1 MNIRNSACYLAGGL
15 YFLLFAA
22 ACTCS
27 PSGKIP
33 GGQEQTGPVQQQM
46 QAPAATDM
54 SAEAYDDEMIGG
66 GEAVEGAY
74 YAEEGAA
81 VESSSSVGGEMM
93 IDDGGSSYVES
104 STVEYSEGEVVEGG
118 FVEEMP
124 AGGEGAVEY
133 YSETTTV
140 TEGGD
145 AAVEGGFV
153 GEMPVAEGTVEGG
166 TVEYYNETAVTE
178 GGDDEMMMEGPAD
191 GQPVIME

>member
-1 MNIRNSACYLAGGL
+1 MNIRTSACYLAGGL

-33 GGQEQTGPVQQQM
+33 GGPEQSGTVQQM
-46 QAPAATDM
+46 QAPAAAADT
-54 SAEAYDDEMIGG
+54 SAEVYDEEMISGD
-66 GEAVEGAY
+66 AVEGAY

-81 VESSSSVGGEMM
+81 VESSSSVDGEMM
-93 IDDGGSSYVES
+93 VDDGSSYVES
-104 STVEYSEGEVVEGG
+104 STGEYSEGEVVEGG
-118 FVEEMP
+118 SVEEMP
-124 AGGEGAVEY
+124 AAEGAVEY
-133 YSETTTV
+133 YSETTV

-153 GEMPVAEGTVEGG
+153 EGTVD
-166 TVEYYNETAVTE
+166 YSETTVTE